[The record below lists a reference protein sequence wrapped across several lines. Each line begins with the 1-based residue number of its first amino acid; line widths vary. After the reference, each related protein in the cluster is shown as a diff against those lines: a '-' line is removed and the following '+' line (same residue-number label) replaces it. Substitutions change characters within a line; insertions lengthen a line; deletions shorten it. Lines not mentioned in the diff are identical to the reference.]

1 MADKPPDPAELARFA
16 EQAEKAI
23 ERLESRVGRRAS
35 KTVTDAIRPVIVEI
49 TRLWVAQFGSVTAT
63 ADPARVAALMQAVRV
78 LLAGL
83 AADPSVPVAAVLDD
97 ALALGARNAFGLLGR
112 VDVDLV
118 PSAVLVDAVDAMA
131 DIVSEARDAAVERL
145 DTVADWD
152 GMVAVF
158 GDLTRAEHRADAAA
172 KWAVVRAV
180 SEGTE
185 QVAEAAGADMV
196 WVAERDG
203 ACLECL
209 AYQGHVV
216 HAGERFPGGLTFRVS
231 ATPRFPESI
240 PGPPRHPRCRCH
252 LQCHRDEWTVAGVP
266 SFPEV
271 LVREA
276 QRAVLRGDAGDS
288 NHARLQAADALLAEG
303 SDLPKTVKQRARR
316 AVAAGEF
323 PDRRS
328 AREGS

>member
-63 ADPARVAALMQAVRV
+63 ADPARVAVLMQAVRV

-83 AADPSVPVAAVLDD
+83 AADPSVPVSAVLDD

-145 DTVADWD
+145 GGTVTATTDTDWTREARWRT
-152 GMVAVF
+152 GMGWSRCSGISPGPSTV
-158 GDLTRAEHRADAAA
+158 LTRR
-172 KWAVVRAV
+172 R
-180 SEGTE
+180 S
-185 QVAEAAGADMV
+185 
-196 WVAERDG
+196 
-203 ACLECL
+203 
-209 AYQGHVV
+209 
-216 HAGERFPGGLTFRVS
+216 GLWS
-231 ATPRFPESI
+231 
-240 PGPPRHPRCRCH
+240 GRCR
-252 LQCHRDEWTVAGVP
+252 
-266 SFPEV
+266 
-271 LVREA
+271 REPN
-276 QRAVLRGDAGDS
+276 R
-288 NHARLQAADALLAEG
+288 
-303 SDLPKTVKQRARR
+303 
-316 AVAAGEF
+316 
-323 PDRRS
+323 
-328 AREGS
+328 